1 MWFDQDDDFDD
12 SDLTSKVD
20 LFKTKLDVE
29 YEPLNKLLG
38 NNKSGGLWSFVL
50 SCGFLSYTCLLG
62 DRCRIK
68 RCVSMSTGTFM
79 AKSLVHY
86 YCNFILLGI
95 MSRQY

>member
-38 NNKSGGLWSFVL
+38 NNKSGGLWPFFS
-50 SCGFLSYTCLLG
+50 
-62 DRCRIK
+62 
-68 RCVSMSTGTFM
+68 
-79 AKSLVHY
+79 
-86 YCNFILLGI
+86 FIL
-95 MSRQY
+95 